1 MRMIRAMR
9 PDAAAWR
16 AFFVQ
21 LLRGSG
27 IGSLGAGVIFF
38 VAANWQDYGL
48 MGRFAI
54 LQVALAACAGVA
66 LWRPPPSPVGQS
78 LLVLAV
84 LVTGALLALF
94 GQSYQT
100 GADVFELFFTWAALA
115 VPFALAGRSGAV
127 WATWWTVLN
136 AGMALFCGL
145 EQFSLLR
152 FAWMGRLG
160 LDRSELMFLAALV
173 NFAGAH
179 TFMGR
184 GPLWLARV
192 LAIYGFLFGTVACIV
207 AVIQNKELVVVLAFA
222 VACGAIAWD
231 TMRRRSDVFP
241 MALICA
247 AWIAISTVF
256 IGRHT
261 HMRDIGSFFALAIW
275 LIATS
280 TATGYLLMRW
290 VREWRSPA

>member
-1 MRMIRAMR
+1 MIRAMR

-21 LLRGSG
+21 LLQGAG
-27 IGSLGAGVIFF
+27 IGSLGAGAIFF

-54 LQVALAACAGVA
+54 LQVALAACAGLA
-66 LWRPPPSPVGQS
+66 FWRPPPSPVGQS
-78 LLVLAV
+78 TLVLAI

-115 VPFALAGRSGAV
+115 IPFALAGRSGAV

-136 AGMALFCGL
+136 VGMALFCGL
-145 EQFSLLR
+145 EQLSFLR

-160 LDRSELMFLAALV
+160 LDRSALMFLAALV
-173 NFAGAH
+173 NLAGAYA
-179 TFMGR
+179 FMER
-184 GPLWLARV
+184 GPLWLVR
-192 LAIYGFLFGTVACIV
+192 LLSIYGFAFGTVACIV
-207 AVIQNKELVVVLAFA
+207 AIVENRELLVVPAFA
-222 VACGAIAWD
+222 VACGAVAWD
-231 TMRRRSDVFP
+231 TLRRRSDVFP

-256 IGRHT
+256 IGRHV
-261 HMRDIGSFFALAIW
+261 HLRDLGAFFVLAIW
-275 LIATS
+275 LIGTS
-280 TATGYLLMRW
+280 TGAGFLLMRW
-290 VREWRSPA
+290 VRQWK